1 MNKTTFKILLVE
13 DDEALGY
20 VLSEYL
26 KINSFEIKWSKSAA
40 VALSTLNK
48 DTFDL
53 AILDVTLP
61 DTDGFRLAKQIK
73 TQFPRLPF
81 LFLTARSMKIDVLK
95 GFAQGAVDYLKK
107 PIDEDELVARINA
120 ILTRVVVSEKTKE
133 VEPHYKI
140 GLYLF
145 NKELQTLSRD
155 GELRSL
161 TAREAD
167 VLLYLVTH
175 RNQLCSYKN
184 ILLDIWGENDYFNKK
199 SLNVFISHLRRYLS
213 DDPGVRIDN
222 IHNRGFILRC

>member
-1 MNKTTFKILLVE
+1 MNESNFKILLVE
-13 DDEALGY
+13 DDESLGY

-26 KINSFEIKWSKSAA
+26 KINSFDIRWSKSAA
-40 VALSTLNK
+40 EAISILYK

-61 DTDGFRLAKQIK
+61 DTDGFSLAKEIK

-120 ILTRVVVSEKTKE
+120 ILARVVASEKTKKI
-133 VEPHYKI
+133 EPQYQI

-145 NKELQTLSRD
+145 NMDQQTLSRE
-155 GELRSL
+155 GEYKSL
-161 TAREAD
+161 TARESE
-167 VLLYLVTH
+167 VLLYLVNH
-175 RNQLCSYKN
+175 RNQLCSYQN

-213 DDPGVRIDN
+213 DDPDVRIDN